1 MLESNYYCNLG
12 QHHSNYRS
20 DSFSEM
26 MMMMLWIEQYETGW
40 AGMGGNTFLDQNLE
54 SVQWWVTV
62 FQAEIQLTM
71 WLVNTGRDSITTQA
85 NTSDLHCIITWSRG
99 EIIVIWL
106 YDVDGSTRGIEE
118 GFVSREASELISLT
132 TGFNQGQDSRHK
144 NWINFII
151 SGEQWSYI

>member
-1 MLESNYYCNLG
+1 MLKSNYYCNLG
-12 QHHSNYRS
+12 QHISDYRS

-62 FQAEIQLTM
+62 SQAEIQLTM

-85 NTSDLHCIITWSRG
+85 NTSDLHCIITWTRG

-106 YDVDGSTRGIEE
+106 YDVDGSTRGMRR
-118 GFVSREASELISLT
+118 VSCQEKLLNWFHLQLVFTRVKIHDT
-132 TGFNQGQDSRHK
+132 RTGSM
-144 NWINFII
+144 II
-151 SGEQWSYI
+151 YIV